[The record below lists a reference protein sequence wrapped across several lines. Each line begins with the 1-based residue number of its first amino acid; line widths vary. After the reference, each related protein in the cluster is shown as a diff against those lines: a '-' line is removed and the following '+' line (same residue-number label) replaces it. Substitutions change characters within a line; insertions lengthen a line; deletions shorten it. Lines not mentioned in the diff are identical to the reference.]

1 MIANN
6 IEEMAVVI
14 ISFLIIFGFAGAPGS
29 APSTKKSLSF
39 CELISQK
46 DKDLSFC
53 ELISLGKIINS
64 INHHMITKTT
74 NDPVSDIII

>member
-6 IEEMAVVI
+6 IEVIAVVI

-39 CELISQK
+39 CELIP
-46 DKDLSFC
+46 
-53 ELISLGKIINS
+53 LGKIINS
-64 INHHMITKTT
+64 INHHMITNTT
-74 NDPVSDIII
+74 NDPVNDITI

>member
-14 ISFLIIFGFAGAPGS
+14 TSFLIIFGFAGAPGS
-29 APSTKKSLSF
+29 APSTKKS
-39 CELISQK
+39 
-46 DKDLSFC
+46 LSFC

-74 NDPVSDIII
+74 NDPVSDITI